1 MIKVIA
7 VRRRHR
13 AVGGLHI
20 DVVQH
25 CGVHLHAA
33 KIAGALAVGF
43 DAISPVPEGI
53 GQLGE

>member
-1 MIKVIA
+1 MIRVVA

-43 DAISPVPEGI
+43 DAISPVPKGI
-53 GQLGE
+53 GQLG